1 MKAPVLLKS
10 LVGGLVLC
18 AAHLAFGQ
26 TGLPTSQ
33 PKLLTIVR
41 EEVKLGRSAD
51 HANHEAGW
59 PAAFEKAKSPD
70 YYLAMISL
78 TGPSEAWYVVPRE
91 SHAAI
96 AASMKREDKDPVL
109 SAELERLSARDAEF
123 VKNVT
128 VIQAAGR
135 PDLSYGNFPDVA
147 KARFFEIITFTVRPG
162 QSEKVEAIFKL
173 YAGARKR
180 VAPDTSYRIYQVI
193 AGMPAPTYFVFV
205 SVEDYAHF
213 DQTMAVHMKTFTSL
227 NPQEKAVFDKWS
239 DYVVKE
245 ETQRFRLDPKQSY
258 VAKETRATDPEFW
271 SPK

>member
-1 MKAPVLLKS
+1 MKAPVLVKG

-41 EEVKLGRSAD
+41 EEVKPGRSAD

-70 YYLAMISL
+70 YYLAMTSL
-78 TGPSEAWYVVPRE
+78 TGPNEAWYVVPQE

-109 SAELERLSARDAEF
+109 SAELARLSSRDAEF
-123 VKNVT
+123 LRGVS

-135 PDLSYGNFPDVA
+135 PDLSFGEFPDVA

-162 QSEKVEAIFKL
+162 QTEKVEAIFKL
-173 YAGARKR
+173 YAGVRKR
-180 VAPDTSYRIYQVI
+180 VAPDTSYRTYQVI
-193 AGMPAPTYFVFV
+193 AGMPSPTYFIFV
-205 SVEDYAHF
+205 SVDDYAKF
-213 DQTMAVHMKTFTSL
+213 DQTMADHMKTL
-227 NPQEKAVFDKWS
+227 AAVNPQEKPEFDKWG

-245 ETQRFRLDPKQSY
+245 ETQRFRIDPKQSY
-258 VAKETRATDPEFW
+258 VSKETRATDPEFW